1 MRRRR
6 FGLPQAGRGRR
17 PDPDGAAVLHTR
29 FRRAAGASVCRR
41 LVEAAGLTRTAQPS
55 SIQIL
60 PYESLEVVVTLAL
73 ALLAFI
79 TVVAVGLRRRRTT
92 TWQEPDED

>member
-1 MRRRR
+1 
-6 FGLPQAGRGRR
+6 LPQAGRGRR
-17 PDPDGAAVLHTR
+17 PDPDGAAVLDT
-29 FRRAAGASVCRR
+29 S
-41 LVEAAGLTRTAQPS
+41 RTAQPS
-55 SIQIL
+55 SIRIL

-73 ALLAFI
+73 ALLAVI